1 MRNGFQN
8 RWAGGSELAAGAE
21 GWLSTLTV
29 PGSVSSAMLWGGGG
43 KGRQEAAAAAE
54 QLLSYLFLLF
64 KCDS

>member
-1 MRNGFQN
+1 MRHGFQN
-8 RWAGGSELAAGAE
+8 RWAGCSELAAGAD

-29 PGSVSSAMLWGGGG
+29 PGSVSSAMMWGGSG

-64 KCDS
+64 ICDS